1 MLNLSENLSGRIYDY
16 LIEHCGASPY
26 QRDDFIQSF
35 SHNECVPREWRF
47 CGHYGL
53 AGKFWWNND
62 KFYVSGWSQ
71 VEVSPE
77 EYEEQNLH
85 LVDVNKAMMEFYK
98 EHEG

>member
-1 MLNLSENLSGRIYDY
+1 MPNLSENLSGRIYDY
-16 LIEHCGASPY
+16 LIENCGASPY
-26 QRDDFIQSF
+26 QRDDFIRAF

-53 AGKFWWNND
+53 AGKFWWNNN

-71 VEVSPE
+71 GEVSTK

-85 LVDVNKAMMEFYK
+85 LTNVNDAMMEFYK